1 MIGLIR
7 SLLTTI
13 ETGRRKP
20 VTIRYPR
27 VHKEL
32 PSSSRGL
39 PLLMWDHAVQEPFC
53 VGCHICERACPVE
66 CITVTLKQNPKFET
80 GESTR
85 KTIVDEYFLDDG
97 RCMRCNICA
106 EVCPTNFRAIDL
118 RGSSWLTNEMAVLD
132 RSNLILSLEQLVS
145 PSKEGA
151 SINRLTPE
159 QNALAPEGSR
169 AWRWAKGELQ
179 SRPEDGSADAPK
191 RPWRPLV
198 WAKVRIL
205 KLRYRGHQG

>member
-1 MIGLIR
+1 
-7 SLLTTI
+7 
-13 ETGRRKP
+13 
-20 VTIRYPR
+20 
-27 VHKEL
+27 
-32 PSSSRGL
+32 
-39 PLLMWDHAVQEPFC
+39 MWDHAMQEPFC

-85 KTIVDEYFLDDG
+85 KTIVDEYYLDEG

-118 RGSSWLTNEMAVLD
+118 RGSFWLTNEMAVLD
-132 RSNLILSLEQLVS
+132 RSNLVLDLEQLVA

-151 SINRLTPE
+151 TINRLTPE
-159 QNALAPEGSR
+159 QNELAPEGSR
-169 AWRWAKGELQ
+169 AWRWAKGELHTG
-179 SRPEDGSADAPK
+179 PEDDSSDAPK
-191 RPWRPLV
+191 RPRQPLV